1 VIVACIP
8 FYNDFVTIEEV
19 LEKTIKYADLILV
32 IDDGSNPPLSSI
44 FSNITSFKKKW
55 SYYGMRNE
63 KDMVM
68 L

>member
-44 FSNITSFKKKW
+44 FSNITSLKK
-55 SYYGMRNE
+55 SGHITE
-63 KDMVM
+63 
-68 L
+68 